1 MGMSKSINSSYALP
15 SGQIVTLPEHC
26 ADAAERFTLATGELV
41 WAVRVGDGDPA
52 AAARLAASLPAPRKP
67 MGARRSA

>member
-1 MGMSKSINSSYALP
+1 MRENAVVPGGSL
-15 SGQIVTLPEHC
+15 T
-26 ADAAERFTLATGELV
+26 ERFTLATGELV